1 MPRRLKLLVARIGAL
16 GDVCMFAPLA
26 RALAAR
32 HEVHWLIRDCWVPAI
47 RRAGDT
53 GCRLVAVA
61 PAAPPAPPF
70 TSDFVAALRRERYD
84 CLVDCSHWASIAW
97 LARELGD
104 VPVRAVS
111 HDPVQDALLGIDRG
125 VDPDA
130 GFTHVVP
137 VPADGHQVGKWRR
150 LFREA
155 CGIDVEPEW
164 PLPPRGPLA
173 PDRPLRVFLHPH
185 ASKREKI
192 WPAARFACVL
202 ARAARHRPVECVVNC
217 VRDRIVWRLR
227 LGLLGT
233 GVRLDVV
240 RPDAAFVSLYG
251 ALGACDLALGCDS
264 GPLHVAA
271 LLGVPTLV
279 VYGRY
284 PAAEFGPPWRSTAV
298 EPPPGEDAAAVPND
312 RVTAALK
319 DLIARLTAAPAAPE
333 RAA

>member
-1 MPRRLKLLVARIGAL
+1 MHRRLKLLVARIGAL
-16 GDVCMFAPLA
+16 GDVCMFAPVA

-32 HEVHWLIRDCWVPAI
+32 HEVHWLIRDTWVPAI
-47 RRAGDT
+47 RMAGDT

-70 TSDFVAALRRERYD
+70 PTDFVAALHRERYD

-97 LARELGD
+97 LARALGD

-111 HDPVQDALLGIDRG
+111 HDPAQDVLLGIDRG
-125 VDPDA
+125 PDPDA

-137 VPADGHQVGKWRR
+137 VPTEAHQVGKWRW

-155 CGIDVEPEW
+155 CGIDVEPAW
-164 PLPPRGPLA
+164 PLPPRGPL
-173 PDRPLRVFLHPH
+173 PPGRPLRVFLHPH
-185 ASKREKI
+185 SSKREKI
-192 WPAARFACVL
+192 WPAARFARVL
-202 ARAARHRPVECVVNC
+202 ARAARLRPIECVVNG

-240 RPDAAFVSLYG
+240 RPDAAFASLHR
-251 ALGACDLALGCDS
+251 ALANCDLALGCDS

-298 EPPPGEDAAAVPND
+298 EPPSGEDAAAVSD
-312 RVTAALK
+312 VRVTAALE
-319 DLIARLTAAPAAPE
+319 DLIARLAAGPAALE